1 MIPRNSAAIAV
12 ALAVL
17 ALGLS
22 TPAHAVDPASA
33 EASFEKFAKSWVA
46 DLERHAK
53 GKRSGS
59 IRYTAYDPA
68 GVETSL
74 QPTGNAAAPFVG
86 TLTYTEIVYQCQSSK
101 QRECQ
106 QVESAPVTE
115 IFPYQGGKWRY

>member
-46 DLERHAK
+46 DLERHALFP
-53 GKRSGS
+53 GGG
-59 IRYTAYDPA
+59 A
-68 GVETSL
+68 
-74 QPTGNAAAPFVG
+74 VG
-86 TLTYTEIVYQCQSSK
+86 LVAS
-101 QRECQ
+101 
-106 QVESAPVTE
+106 
-115 IFPYQGGKWRY
+115 QGGAGCFDRGHGDPGRVGRNTGEVDIAW